1 MGRIRWSTIVFW
13 VLLGLVWAALGWAF
27 YEYIVL
33 PTTPGPDGTRAVIQ
47 FNYDGRD
54 IEILRPLYLGLFLL
68 APILWIVRR
77 FTLSDLPQ
85 VQQHFT
91 SLLRA
96 VLIALLAIALS
107 RVVFT
112 EFESHVTTVVLVD
125 VSASMPDEAITEAQA
140 YIEKAYAE
148 KGEGND
154 LRVVTFAKEPRVL
167 EIAPGSTNLPPIARP
182 ADEEE
187 RLGSNVQDAMRLA
200 YGLFPQDHVKR
211 IVVISDGNQTDGDLL
226 GETYNARDY
235 GIKVFAK
242 TFEFEARPEALVK
255 GFEFPDDVKVGEP
268 FTLKVEAYTTRAA
281 KGRFKLWQNEFV
293 DGEQTVDLEPGL
305 NVIEFRT
312 SVYEQGTR
320 RYKVNMTLEDAA
332 SVDTFGPNNTYSD
345 AIEVKGKP
353 KVLYIEGDPSRG
365 RRYLVP
371 ALTKENIDVELRPST
386 GLPSTLAGYENFDAV
401 VLSDVPGYKVTHQKM
416 KVAEQYVRT
425 KGGGFIMVGGENSFG
440 PGGWS
445 RTPMEQMLPV
455 SFDGEKSRDTPSLA
469 LLLVIDKSGSM
480 QGTRIEMAKEAAKAA
495 VEVLQRNDKVGVIA
509 FDDGYD
515 EIVPM
520 QSAANRVRILSD
532 LSRLRTSGGTN
543 IAVALQAAYLKL
555 LETRA
560 SVKHVILLTD
570 GKDDRA
576 VSVFNDVMPGMAQ
589 DRITVTT
596 VAVGRE
602 ADKAFLRRVADQGN
616 GRFYWTPDP
625 YSIPRI
631 FSKETSTVAR
641 TQFVEEP
648 FRPRLVKKTQAV
660 RGITFTQPLLGYVS
674 TKAKQGAEVILVSE
688 YGEPILARWRRG
700 LGKTAVFT
708 SDVKNRWGVQWVR
721 WGQFPKFWAQVLR
734 DLMRTDSQ
742 RTLPVELE
750 IERGRGKIVVDAVE
764 GDGTFLNELTST
776 ALVKTPDG
784 EKMPVELQQ
793 TAPGRY
799 ESSFALAEYGSYVV
813 QITHTNLDG
822 DRIAVSNGT
831 LTWPYPDEYLTLAPN
846 EKLIKKTAE
855 IGRGELNP
863 TNARLFDPEGET
875 VKHKAELWPWFL
887 FAVLAIFVLE
897 ILTRRLRF
905 YGATAIAWEKV
916 AGRG

>member
-1 MGRIRWSTIVFW
+1 MRRPRWSTIVFW
-13 VLLGLVWAALGWAF
+13 ILLALAWAGLGWAF
-27 YEYIVL
+27 YELVVI
-33 PTTPGPDGTRAVIQ
+33 PTTPGPDGARAALQ
-47 FNYDGRD
+47 FAYDGRD
-54 IEILRPLYLGLFLL
+54 IEVLRPLYLGLFLL
-68 APILWIVRR
+68 APLLWIVRR
-77 FTLSDLPQ
+77 FTLSDLPR

-91 SLLRA
+91 TFLRA
-96 VLIALLAIALS
+96 ALIALLAIALS

-125 VSASMPDEAITEAQA
+125 VSASMPDEALVEAQA
-140 YIEKAYAE
+140 FIQDAYAN

-167 EIAPGSTNLPPIARP
+167 EIAPGSTNLPPITRP
-182 ADEEE
+182 ATEEE
-187 RLGSNVQDAMRLA
+187 RLGSNVQDALRLA

-211 IVVISDGNQTDGDLL
+211 VVVISDGNQTEGDLL

-235 GIKVFAK
+235 GIKVFARTF
-242 TFEFEARPEALVK
+242 TFEPRPEALVR
-255 GFEFPDDVKVGEP
+255 GFEFPDDIKVGEP
-268 FTLKVEAYTTRAA
+268 YTLKVETYSTRAA
-281 KGRFKLWQNEFV
+281 KARFKLWQNEFV

-305 NVIEFRT
+305 NVVEFRS

-332 SVDTFGPNNTYSD
+332 NVDTFGPNNSYSD
-345 AIEVKGKP
+345 EIDVKGKP
-353 KVLYIEGDPSRG
+353 KVLYIDEDLSRA

-386 GLPSTLAGYENFDAV
+386 GMPSNLEGYENFDAV
-401 VLSDVPGYKVTHQKM
+401 VLSDVPAYKISQQKM

-445 RTPMEQMLPV
+445 RTPMETMLPV

-480 QGTRIEMAKEAAKAA
+480 QGTRIEMAKEASKAA

-532 LSRLRTSGGTN
+532 LSRLQTSGGTN

-560 SVKHVILLTD
+560 AVKHVILLTD

-602 ADKAFLRRVADQGN
+602 ADREFLRRVADQGN

-625 YSIPRI
+625 HSIPRI

-648 FRPRLVKKTQAV
+648 FTPKLVKRTQAV
-660 RGITFTQPLLGYVS
+660 RGITFTEPLLGYVS
-674 TKAKQGAEVILVSE
+674 TKAKSGAEVILVSE

-700 LGKTAVFT
+700 LGKAAVFT

-721 WGQFPKFWAQVLR
+721 WGLFPKFWAQVLR

-742 RTLPVELE
+742 RILPVELA
-750 IERGRGKIVVDAVE
+750 INRGRGTIMVDAVE
-764 GDGTFLNELTST
+764 GDGTFLNDLTST
-776 ALVKTPDG
+776 ALVKTPGG
-784 EKMPVELQQ
+784 EKLPVELQQ

-799 ESSFALAEYGSYVV
+799 ESTFALETYGSYVV
-813 QITHTNLDG
+813 QITHTNEDG
-822 DRIAVSNGT
+822 DRIAISNGT
-831 LTWPYPDEYLTLAPN
+831 LTWPYPDEYLTLNPN
-846 EKLIKKTAE
+846 EKLINKTAE
-855 IGRGELNP
+855 IGRGEVNP
-863 TNARLFDPEGET
+863 TIERLFDPEGEK
-875 VKHKAELWPWFL
+875 VKRKAELWPWFL
-887 FAVLAIFVLE
+887 FGVLAVFVLE

-905 YGATAIAWEKV
+905 YGSTAIAWDKV

>member
-1 MGRIRWSTIVFW
+1 MRRFRWSTLVFW
-13 VLLGLVWAALGWAF
+13 LVLGLVWCGLGWAF
-27 YEYIVL
+27 YEYIVV
-33 PTTPGPDGTRAVIQ
+33 PTTPGPDGARTALQ
-47 FNYDGRD
+47 FTYDGRD
-54 IEILRPLYLGLFLL
+54 VEVLRPLYIGLVLL
-68 APILWIVRR
+68 VPIFWIIRR
-77 FTLSDLPQ
+77 YTLSDLPR
-85 VQQHFT
+85 VQQHLTTF
-91 SLLRA
+91 LRA
-96 VLIALLAIALS
+96 ALIALLAIALS

-125 VSASMPDEAITEAQA
+125 TSASMPDEALVEAQKFIQQA
-140 YIEKAYAE
+140 YTE

-154 LRVVTFAKEPRVL
+154 LRVITFAKEPRVL
-167 EIAPGSTNLPPIARP
+167 EIPPGATSVPPIVRP

-187 RLGSNVQDAMRLA
+187 RLGSNIQDAMRLA

-255 GFEFPDDVKVGEP
+255 GFEFPDEVKVGEP
-268 FTLKVEAYTTRAA
+268 YTLKVEAYSTRAA
-281 KGRFKLWQNEFV
+281 KARFKLWQNEFV
-293 DGEQTVDLEPGL
+293 DGEQTVDLKPGL
-305 NVIEFRT
+305 NVVEFRT

-320 RYKVNMTLEDAA
+320 RYKVQMSLEDAA
-332 SVDTFGPNNTYSD
+332 SVDTFKPNNAYSD

-353 KVLYIEGDPSRG
+353 KVLYVEGNPSRG

-386 GLPSTLAGYENFDAV
+386 GLPSNLAGYENFDAV
-401 VLSDVPGYKVTHQKM
+401 VLSDVPAYKISHQKM
-416 KVAEQYVRT
+416 KVADQYVRT

-445 RTPMEQMLPV
+445 RTPMEAMLPV

-543 IAVALQAAYLKL
+543 IAGALQAAYLKQ

-560 SVKHVILLTD
+560 AVKHIILLTD

-576 VSVFNDVMPGMAQ
+576 VSVFSDVMPGMAQ

-602 ADKAFLRRVADQGN
+602 ADRNFLRRVADTGN

-641 TQFVEEP
+641 SQFVEEP
-648 FRPRLVKKTQAV
+648 FRPRLAKRTQAV

-674 TKAKQGAEVILVSE
+674 TKAKRGAETILVSE

-708 SDVKNRWGVQWVR
+708 SDIKNRWGVQWVR
-721 WGQFPKFWAQVLR
+721 WGLFPKFWAQVLR
-734 DLMRTDSQ
+734 DLMRNDSQ
-742 RTLPVELE
+742 RTLPVVLD
-750 IERGRGKIVVDAVE
+750 IDRGRGTITVDAVE
-764 GDGTFLNELTST
+764 GDGTFLNELTSM
-776 ALVKTPDG
+776 ASVKTPGGD
-784 EKMPVELQQ
+784 KQPVELQQ

-799 ESSFALAEYGSYVV
+799 EGGFKLEEYGSYVV
-813 QITHTNLDG
+813 QISHTNEDG
-822 DRIAVSNGT
+822 DRIAISDGT

-846 EKLIKKTAE
+846 EKLIGKTAE
-855 IGRGELNP
+855 IGRGEINP
-863 TNARLFDPEGET
+863 TIQRLYDPEGEK
-875 VKHKAELWPWFL
+875 VKRKAELWPWFL
-887 FAVLAIFVLE
+887 FIALAIFVLE

-905 YGATAIAWEKV
+905 YGGTAISWDKV